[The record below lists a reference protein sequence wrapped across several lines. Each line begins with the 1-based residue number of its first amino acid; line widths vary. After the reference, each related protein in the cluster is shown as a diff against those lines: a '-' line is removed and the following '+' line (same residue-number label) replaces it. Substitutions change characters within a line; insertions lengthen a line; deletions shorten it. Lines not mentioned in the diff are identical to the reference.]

1 MESKPLESMAGS
13 GDITPTALQ
22 LPGDMFRKDP
32 RAFTAQPMSIP
43 PLAPPTP
50 PDLIPKDS
58 PEAQM
63 RSMLNQQTSKEERFE
78 KARHQTLAALD
89 QAIKR
94 DSFISSHTKESPQ
107 LKGREIPSQD
117 SVDEYDV
124 VCTDKDVATLS
135 LEKGT
140 DKF

>member
-1 MESKPLESMAGS
+1 MQSKPLELITGS
-13 GDITPTALQ
+13 GDLTPRALQ
-22 LPGDMFRKDP
+22 IPGDMFRKDP
-32 RAFTAQPMSIP
+32 QAFTAQPMSNP

-78 KARHQTLAALD
+78 KARHETLAALD

-94 DSFISSHTKESPQ
+94 DSFISSLTKESPQ

-117 SVDEYDV
+117 SVDEFDV
-124 VCTDKDVATLS
+124 VCTDKYAATLS

-140 DKF
+140 EKF